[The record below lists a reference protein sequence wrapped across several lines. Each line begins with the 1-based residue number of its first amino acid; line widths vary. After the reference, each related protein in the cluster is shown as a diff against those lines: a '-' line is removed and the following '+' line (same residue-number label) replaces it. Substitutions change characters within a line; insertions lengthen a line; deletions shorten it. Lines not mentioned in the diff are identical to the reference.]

1 MFTSQG
7 AFFPMGSLE
16 CIVILLLSSRDEF
29 VKMKGIS
36 PSNCIGE
43 ARKPK
48 VFARVS
54 RSERRNARSH
64 EPVGN
69 RLVAYLTLN

>member
-1 MFTSQG
+1 VGFL
-7 AFFPMGSLE
+7 P
-16 CIVILLLSSRDEF
+16 LSFKNDT
-29 VKMKGIS
+29 
-36 PSNCIGE
+36 
-43 ARKPK
+43 A